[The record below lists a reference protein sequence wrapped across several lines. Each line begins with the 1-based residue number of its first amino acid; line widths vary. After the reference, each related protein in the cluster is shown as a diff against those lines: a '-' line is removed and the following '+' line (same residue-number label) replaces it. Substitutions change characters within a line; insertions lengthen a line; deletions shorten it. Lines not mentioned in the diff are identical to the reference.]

1 MTMGFFDK
9 VFKKKGDDEVGGQK
23 KMSMK
28 LAKRYPEYYRLHV
41 WLESRLGP
49 LSAGEDEQE
58 LKKKLLKLLR
68 DEKEKHPDMKLY
80 GLEAYIKKN
89 KYRKMLGS

>member
-1 MTMGFFDK
+1 MGFFDK
-9 VFKKKGDDEVGGQK
+9 LFKKKSDDEGSGRSRK
-23 KMSMK
+23 RK

-49 LSAGEDEQE
+49 FSADEDDRV
-58 LKKKLLKLLR
+58 LKKRLLKLLS
-68 DEKEKHPDMKLY
+68 EEQEKHPRTKLH
-80 GLEAYIKKN
+80 GLEKYIKTN